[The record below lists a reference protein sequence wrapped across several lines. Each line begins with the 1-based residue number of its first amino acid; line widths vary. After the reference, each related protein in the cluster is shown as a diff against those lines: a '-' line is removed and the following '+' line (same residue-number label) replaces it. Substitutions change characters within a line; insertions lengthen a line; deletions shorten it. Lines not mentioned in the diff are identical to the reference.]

1 MKSAHPIDFH
11 TPVHGFSASPSV
23 TIEDKVVL
31 GTIYGAEIWILDHS
45 MTWLSS
51 QLWSLPPQAQGLILI
66 GIFLFALCAPFFMA
80 RKLFE
85 WSSWQALKHDKGDRI
100 IVVLFGVM
108 LPMAFDSVLLHWIS
122 PSNFVMTF
130 LYAVVSVFGVL
141 ATSHASE
148 SVVAGSETLGK
159 AEGKP
164 ADSNSQGA
172 AGRVIILAI
181 ALQLV
186 RVFLNLAKSQQW
198 NDRTVVYGLL
208 VVFGVGV
215 AYAMYALSAK
225 YGGRSRHGSSGASID
240 PLAFG
245 AGSGSF
251 AGPQRELGGRTVK
264 TREQPRA
271 V

>member
-1 MKSAHPIDFH
+1 MKPAHPIDFH
-11 TPVHGFSASPSV
+11 APIHGFSTSPAV
-23 TIEDKVVL
+23 TIEDKVLL

-51 QLWSLPPQAQGLILI
+51 QLWSFPPQAQGLILI
-66 GIFLFALCAPFFMA
+66 GIFFFALCAPFFMA

-85 WSSWQALKHDKGDRI
+85 WSSWQGLKHETGDRI
-100 IVVLFGVM
+100 VVVLFGVM

-141 ATSHASE
+141 ATSHASD
-148 SVVAGSETLGK
+148 SAVAGSEALDK
-159 AEGKP
+159 AEGELT
-164 ADSNSQGA
+164 DSHSKGA
-172 AGRVIILAI
+172 GGRVIMLVI

-186 RVFLNLAKSQQW
+186 RVFLNLAKSHQW

-251 AGPQRELGGRTVK
+251 VGPQHALGGRTVK